1 MKTIWYLNV
10 EKNTS
15 TILGRKMFTLLHTQ
29 LCILN
34 YTIMKTLLKKINI
47 EKIEFQSNVNEVSI
61 QCSIK
66 INELSYQNELIINYS
81 QLNKL
86 LGKIQQVTQWIDIYS
101 FFRETQINDNST
113 LYTMEGAEIELD
125 SIDFEEI
132 VSFSNAKK
140 ISA

>member
-1 MKTIWYLNV
+1 
-10 EKNTS
+10 
-15 TILGRKMFTLLHTQ
+15 
-29 LCILN
+29 
-34 YTIMKTLLKKINI
+34 MKTLLRKINI

-61 QCSIK
+61 QCSIN

-101 FFRETQINDNST
+101 FFRETKINDNST

-125 SIDFEEI
+125 STDFEEI
-132 VSFSNAKK
+132 VSFSSAKK